1 VRFKDGPSEL
11 EYRNTSGQAISK
23 PDLRFDHTRLVLVAG
38 PPEEYQKPSHVHYV
52 QKPVYLV
59 LNVTDESKRWCHFT
73 LPFVVLPLILIA
85 LVATVA
91 ALWHMRFI

>member
-1 VRFKDGPSEL
+1 
-11 EYRNTSGQAISK
+11 
-23 PDLRFDHTRLVLVAG
+23 
-38 PPEEYQKPSHVHYV
+38 V